1 VASAP
6 ALVPAVLSA
15 LALGAGPD
23 AGIAAWLAAHAPAL
37 AAVGLAA
44 IGLAVISRIVAWIRI
59 SMNIFIDRSLP
70 VTVAPRD
77 YEPAEGDLV
86 TFLSRDGHTLAGM
99 FVDPPAGR
107 PDRGTILFCHEFGSD
122 MTSAG
127 RYARA
132 LVGAGYRV
140 FAFDFRGHGRSPA
153 PPHFEPRHWPSHHE
167 VNDVLAAVAFVRDRL
182 DLGGGG
188 LGVLGISRGA
198 SAAIVA
204 AALSPHIRCL
214 ALDSA
219 FSTDTSIDHL
229 IVRWARVYTS
239 IKVDKYGR
247 PIWICRFVRAVM
259 LLYVELKLRCRYPSA
274 QKAMARLAQVPML
287 FITGERDAY
296 SPVREQQVL
305 FDAKAG
311 EKELWICPN
320 AKHNQAVATDPRAY
334 AEKVVAF
341 FDRHL
346 GGPAAARG

>member
-1 VASAP
+1 
-6 ALVPAVLSA
+6 LVPAVLSA
-15 LALGAGPD
+15 LCLGAGSD
-23 AGIAAWLAAHAPAL
+23 AGIAAWLAAHASAVAAVSL
-37 AAVGLAA
+37 AAL
-44 IGLAVISRIVAWIRI
+44 GLAVISRVAVWIRTA
-59 SMNIFIDRSLP
+59 MNIFLDRSIP
-70 VTVAPRD
+70 VTGAPRD

-86 TFLSRDGHTLAGM
+86 TFLSRDGHTLTGM
-99 FVDPPAGR
+99 FVDGPADGPGR
-107 PDRGTILFCHEFGSD
+107 GLVLFCHEFGSD

-132 LVGAGYRV
+132 LVRAGYTV

-153 PPHFEPRHWPSHHE
+153 PADFEPRHWPSHHE

-182 DLGGGG
+182 GLGAAG

-198 SAAIVA
+198 SAAIIA

-239 IKVDKYGR
+239 LKVDKYGR
-247 PIWICRFVRAVM
+247 PIWLCRFLRAVM

-274 QKAMARLAQVPML
+274 LRALARLERVPML
-287 FITGERDAY
+287 FIMGDRDTY
-296 SPVREQQVL
+296 SPVREQRIL
-305 FDAKAG
+305 FDAKPG
-311 EKELWICPN
+311 EKEFWVCPN
-320 AKHNQAVATDPRAY
+320 AKHNQAVAADPRTY
-334 AEKVVAF
+334 AEKVVGF

-346 GGPAAARG
+346 GGPGAARG